1 MNKKTLSKVFNL
13 INKYKLLLVLSILL
27 ALISVVSQLYIP
39 VIFGKAID
47 NIIDIGKINKDLII
61 ENLKN
66 ALILLIISSLSTW
79 LMNLINNKIAYKTI
93 EDLRN
98 KVIKHIQKLPL
109 SYLDKKST
117 GDIVQRM
124 IGDIDQISEGL
135 LLGFNQL
142 FSGLIMIIVTLFFM
156 FKKNVF
162 ISLIVFMMTPIS
174 FLVSKFISDSSYKMF
189 TKQNVTR
196 GKQTALINE
205 MISNRKIVKDF
216 GYEDKA
222 SNRMNELNKELNEY
236 SSKAVFFSSLTN
248 PSTRAINSVI
258 YALVALFGSIRI
270 MNGLL
275 SIGDLSVL
283 LSYSNQ
289 YMKPFNDISSVI
301 SELQN
306 SLSCADRVFE
316 LLEEKVEV
324 DADGIMSDAKGEI
337 DIEHVYF
344 SYDKNK
350 KLIEDFSIKVNKG
363 DSVAIVGPTGAGKT
377 TFINLLMRFYDV
389 DEGRIIIDG
398 VDINSVS
405 KKSLRQNFGMVLQET
420 WIKNDTVR
428 NNIRIGKADATDEE
442 IIEVAKI
449 THSYDFIKRLPNGL
463 DTIIN
468 NNSLSEGQKQL
479 LCVTRVMLANPPI
492 LILDEATSNIDTR
505 TEIYIQ
511 KAFDKLMEGKTSFIV
526 AHRLSTIVNAD
537 MILVMK
543 DGKIIETGNHKS
555 LMNQDSFYKRLYN
568 SQFANN

>member
-142 FSGLIMIIVTLFFM
+142 FSGIIMIIVTLFFM

-205 MISNRKIVKDF
+205 MISNIKIVKDF

-236 SSKAVFFSSLTN
+236 SSKAIFFSSLTN
-248 PSTRAINSVI
+248 PSTRAVNSVI

-324 DADGIMSDAKGEI
+324 DADGIMPDAKGEI

-344 SYDKNK
+344 SYDKDK

>member
-142 FSGLIMIIVTLFFM
+142 FSGIIMIIVTLFFM

-205 MISNRKIVKDF
+205 MISNIKIVKDF
-216 GYEDKA
+216 GYEEKA
-222 SNRMNELNKELNEY
+222 SNRMNELNKELNEF
-236 SSKAVFFSSLTN
+236 SSKAIFFSSLTN
-248 PSTRAINSVI
+248 PSTRAVNSVI

-324 DADGIMSDAKGEI
+324 DADGIMPDAKGEI

-344 SYDKNK
+344 SYDKDK

-479 LCVTRVMLANPPI
+479 LCITRVMLANPPI

-543 DGKIIETGNHKS
+543 DGKIIETGNHKT

>member
-79 LMNLINNKIAYKTI
+79 LMNLMNNKIAYKTI

-142 FSGLIMIIVTLFFM
+142 FSGIIMIIVTLFFM

-205 MISNRKIVKDF
+205 MISNIKIVKDF

-236 SSKAVFFSSLTN
+236 SSKAIFFSSLTN

-324 DADGIMSDAKGEI
+324 DADGIMPDAKGEI

-344 SYDKNK
+344 SYDKDK